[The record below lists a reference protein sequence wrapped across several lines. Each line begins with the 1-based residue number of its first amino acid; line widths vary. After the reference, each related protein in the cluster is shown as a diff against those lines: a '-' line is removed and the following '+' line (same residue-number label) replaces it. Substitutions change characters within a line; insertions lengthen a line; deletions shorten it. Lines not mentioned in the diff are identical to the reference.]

1 MRHAKTLLAVAGIT
15 AIAITAPIA
24 LAAAK
29 TPTLKL
35 KNTSVGM
42 ILTSKGDTLF
52 AFTRDKSN
60 KDKCQSIKGCT
71 GIWHPLLTKGTPMA
85 GPGVDASLI
94 GKIKLKNGKKQVT
107 YDKRPLY
114 IYTVA
119 PKGTSYVGFAEFG
132 GKWDAVNSSGGLVK

>member
-1 MRHAKTLLAVAGIT
+1 MRRPKTLLAVAGIT

-24 LAAAK
+24 LAATK

-42 ILTSKGDTLF
+42 ILTSKGDTMY
-52 AFTRDKSN
+52 AFTRDKPN

-85 GPGVDASLI
+85 GPGVHASLI

-107 YDKRPLY
+107 YDKHPLY
-114 IYTVA
+114 IYSFLPT
-119 PKGTSYVGFAEFG
+119 GTTYVGAKQFG
-132 GKWDAVNSSGGLVK
+132 GHWDAVNSSGGLVK